1 MYDVIVVGGGIAGL
15 SAAQVLG
22 RAHRNTLVI
31 AGGEPRNAS
40 AEAVHG
46 VVSRDGTPPGDFAR
60 EARAELEKYSSVT
73 VRRDSAVTVDGGRG
87 DFVIQLGSG
96 EIVGGRR
103 LILATGV
110 TDDLRAIEGLSERWG
125 RSVLHCPYCHGWEVS
140 GGALAVVALSVLDA
154 YMAAHLTQWSKD
166 VLFCV
171 NGVELYESQ
180 YVTLNSAGVRVHP
193 GKVVRL
199 GGDGPGLGTIEFEDG
214 QVVTRD
220 ALFVQAP
227 TRQRSNLPADLGCDL
242 HDDGTVAV
250 DELGKTS
257 IDGVHAVGDMARRQ
271 TQEPGLTFVA
281 TAMGD
286 GVLAAIAVNRE
297 LFFTS
302 LEFG

>member
-22 RAHRNTLVI
+22 RAHRNTLVVL
-31 AGGEPRNAS
+31 GGEPRNAP
-40 AEAVHG
+40 ADGIHG
-46 VVSRDGTPPGDFAR
+46 VPTRDGAPPAEFIR
-60 EARAELEKYSSVT
+60 EATAELERYPSVT
-73 VRRDSAVTVDGGRG
+73 VRRDSAITVDGGRG
-87 DFVIQLGSG
+87 DFVVQLGNG
-96 EIVGGRR
+96 EFVGGRR

-110 TDDLRAIEGLSERWG
+110 TDDLPEIEGLTQRWG

-140 GGALAVVALSVLDA
+140 GGALAVIALSVLDA

-193 GKVVRL
+193 GKVVGLR
-199 GGDGPGLGTIEFEDG
+199 GSGPGFGSIEFEDG
-214 QVVTRD
+214 QTVTRD
-220 ALFVQAP
+220 ALFIQAP
-227 TRQRSNLPADLGCDL
+227 TRQRSSLPADLGCEL
-242 HDDGTVAV
+242 LDDGSVAV

-257 IDGVHAVGDMARRQ
+257 VDGVYAAGDMARRQ
-271 TQEPGLTFVA
+271 SQEPGLTFVA
-281 TAMGD
+281 TAMND
-286 GVLAAIAVNRE
+286 GVLTAIAVNRE